1 MQKEYCKQYFKPGRK
16 SMKEPI
22 KITTPLD
29 EEKVTQ
35 LNAGDLV
42 LITGY
47 IYAARDA
54 AHRRIFELIKKDQK
68 LPIDLEGQI
77 IFYAGPTPTKPGY
90 SCGSV
95 GPTTSYRMDSYTPS
109 LLEKGLKGMIGKGFR
124 SKEVIDSIKK
134 NKAVYFAAV
143 GGAAAL
149 IARSVKRSEV
159 IAYKDLGAA
168 AIYKFYVEDFPAI
181 VCIDAKG
188 KNLYESEPPKYM
200 K

>member
-1 MQKEYCKQYFKPGRK
+1 
-16 SMKEPI
+16 MKEPI

-42 LITGY
+42 MITGY

-54 AHRRIFELIKKDQK
+54 AHRRIFELINKDQK
-68 LPIDLEGQI
+68 LPIEIMGQI
-77 IFYAGPTPTKPGY
+77 IFYAGPTPVKPGY
-90 SCGSV
+90 LCASV
-95 GPTTSYRMDSYTPS
+95 GPTTSYRMDPYTPS
-109 LLEKGLKGMIGKGFR
+109 LLERGLKGMIGKGFR
-124 SKEVIDSIKK
+124 SEEVINSMKK

-143 GGAAAL
+143 GGVAAL

-159 IAYKDLGAA
+159 IAYKDLGTE
-168 AIYKFYVEDFPAI
+168 AIYRFYVEDFPVIVAI
-181 VCIDAKG
+181 DSTG
-188 KNLYESEPPKYM
+188 NNLYETEPLKYI

>member
-1 MQKEYCKQYFKPGRK
+1 
-16 SMKEPI
+16 MKEAI

-29 EEKVTQ
+29 ERKVIQ
-35 LNAGDLV
+35 LKAGDLV
-42 LITGY
+42 KITGH

-77 IFYAGPTPTKPGY
+77 IFYAGPTPVKPGY

-95 GPTTSYRMDSYTPS
+95 GPTTSYRMDPYTPS

-159 IAYKDLGAA
+159 IAYKDLGAE

>member
-1 MQKEYCKQYFKPGRK
+1 
-16 SMKEPI
+16 MKEEI
-22 KITTPLD
+22 NITTPLD
-29 EEKVTQ
+29 EGKVVQ
-35 LNAGDLV
+35 LKAGDLV
-42 LITGY
+42 KITGY

-54 AHRRIFELIKKDQK
+54 AHKRFFELIEKGKK
-68 LPIDLEGQI
+68 LPIDIKGQI
-77 IFYAGPTPTKPGY
+77 IFYAGPTPVKPGY

-95 GPTTSYRMDSYTPS
+95 GPTTSYRMDPYTPS

-124 SKEVIDSIKK
+124 SKEVVDSIKK

-159 IAYKDLGAA
+159 IAYKDLGAEV
-168 AIYKFYVEDFPAI
+168 IYRFYVEDFPAI
-181 VCIDAKG
+181 VVIDSTG
-188 KNLYESEPPKYM
+188 NNLYETEPLKYM